1 MQRKWEEGLPIQ
13 MIKKNYENGSVN
25 KLLKLRL
32 PPISSKKR

>member
-1 MQRKWEEGLPIQ
+1 MQRKWEKSLPIQ
-13 MIKKNYENGSVN
+13 MIKKYENGSVN